1 MVDKALYRMAR
12 VSLKKTYSRRKLAV
26 FASLLGL
33 RDLLLDFL
41 IPSLFFFKFVNEIL
55 KCDVTI
61 QLQAIEHSD
70 FNCLLC
76 YAR

>member
-1 MVDKALYRMAR
+1 MAR
-12 VSLKKTYSRRKLAV
+12 VSLKKTYSRRKRAI

-33 RDLLLDFL
+33 RDLPLDFL
-41 IPSLFFFKFVNEIL
+41 IPSLFFFFKSVNEIL

-61 QLQAIEHSD
+61 QLQVIEHSD